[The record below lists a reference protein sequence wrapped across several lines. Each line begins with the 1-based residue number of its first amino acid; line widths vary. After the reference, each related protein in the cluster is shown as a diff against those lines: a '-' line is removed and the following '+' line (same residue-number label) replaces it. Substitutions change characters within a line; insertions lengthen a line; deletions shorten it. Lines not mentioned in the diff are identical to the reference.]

1 MGGIVAT
8 APVRS
13 EEVHP
18 KELQESEAQSLMQWG
33 VGVGE
38 GAVQAAILRTARY
51 PVCEHSDWTLPE
63 EGLQLLIYYMSTLVS
78 AVEIK
83 Y

>member
-1 MGGIVAT
+1 
-8 APVRS
+8 
-13 EEVHP
+13 
-18 KELQESEAQSLMQWG
+18 MQWG